1 MSARA
6 TNLAIFALV
15 LAELASGVG
24 GYLAGGGGA
33 AWVTWAHHAGGLAL
47 VALLGWKWRI
57 VARSFARRGAG
68 AWAAPSLL
76 LGALFL
82 ATLATGLLWTLGA
95 GAGLAIPGYGEVR
108 PLALHATLGALLAIP
123 FVPHAVARWPRSR
136 PADLASRRAL
146 LRAAALGAA
155 GFVLWRGVEAV
166 AAVTGPGRRF
176 TGSREE
182 ASFAGNAHPVT
193 NWLGDRTRRI
203 DAAAWTL
210 RVGGGE
216 ARAPYRI
223 GLGEIEAAAEGG
235 DGGGA
240 LTATLDC
247 TGGWYTTQR
256 WTGAHLGALLDRA
269 GAGEGARSVAVRS
282 ATGYWRRFPI
292 GEARGFLLATRVGG
306 ERLSAGHGAPARLVA
321 PRRRGYDWVKWVEEI
336 EVSALPPWWQP
347 PLPLQ

>member
-6 TNLAIFALV
+6 TNLAILALV
-15 LAELASGVG
+15 LGELASGLG

-33 AWVTWAHHAGGLAL
+33 AWVTWAHGMGGLAL

-68 AWAAPSLL
+68 PWALPSLL
-76 LGALFL
+76 LAALFL
-82 ATLATGLLWTLGA
+82 ATLATGLLWVLGA
-95 GAGLAIPGYGEVR
+95 GVGLAIPGYGEVR
-108 PLALHATLGALLAIP
+108 PLALHAALGALLAIP
-123 FVPHAVARWPRSR
+123 FVPHAIARWPRAR
-136 PADLASRRAL
+136 PADFASRRAL
-146 LRAAALGAA
+146 LRAAAVGAA
-155 GFVLWRGVEAV
+155 GFALWRGAEAV

-216 ARAPYRI
+216 ARSPYRL
-223 GLGEIEAAAEGG
+223 GLAEVEAA
-235 DGGGA
+235 GGA

-256 WTGAHLGALLDRA
+256 WTGASLGALLDRA
-269 GAGEGARSVAVRS
+269 GAGEGARSVVVRS

-292 GEARGFLLATRVGG
+292 GEARGFLLASRVGG

-321 PRRRGYDWVKWVEEI
+321 PRRRGYDWVKWVEAI
-336 EVSALPPWWQP
+336 EVSARPAWLQP